1 MTVKPLDEHLRAL
14 AKKDNIG
21 NMDKGRGGGWTPK
34 RKERKDLT
42 GQNGFESPAKRRK
55 LSIEF
60 NFEKIHT
67 FWISKSKPSDANFRK
82 NFRTENQI
90 IAKPC
95 HNQGQSTEFSKSES
109 QDLDSEEI

>member
-1 MTVKPLDEHLRAL
+1 MTVKPLDEHFRAL

-21 NMDKGRGGGWTPK
+21 NMDKGRGGGGTPK
-34 RKERKDLT
+34 RKDLT
-42 GQNGFESPAKRRK
+42 SQNSFESPANRRK
-55 LSIEF
+55 LSCEF

-109 QDLDSEEI
+109 QDLDSGEI